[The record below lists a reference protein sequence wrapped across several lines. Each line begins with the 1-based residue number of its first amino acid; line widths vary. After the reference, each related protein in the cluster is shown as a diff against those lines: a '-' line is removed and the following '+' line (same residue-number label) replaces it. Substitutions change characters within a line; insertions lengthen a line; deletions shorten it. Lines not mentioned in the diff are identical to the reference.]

1 MNVLEKILEE
11 IKEVE
16 KKFVVGHE
24 VLFALGATGIATEIE
39 EIIRSH
45 MNDEDNNGWIPVE
58 DGLPEEHKSMFA
70 KLKGTHMW
78 NNAMFEKVSD
88 EVNVTI
94 ELEDGTRKTTTS
106 HTLDGKWKVEKE
118 CVVNKKVIAW
128 RPLPKPYK
136 PENRNNNTTKEYQ
149 QEVEHLLEEI
159 KSENGYVRVSDLAKR
174 FEKIDHEL
182 FKDSSWNLLQ
192 ILSNINI
199 LIPEHFD

>member
-128 RPLPKPYK
+128 QPLPEPYK
-136 PENRNNNTTKEYQ
+136 PK
-149 QEVEHLLEEI
+149 
-159 KSENGYVRVSDLAKR
+159 
-174 FEKIDHEL
+174 
-182 FKDSSWNLLQ
+182 KDIEDSGARS
-192 ILSNINI
+192 
-199 LIPEHFD
+199 